1 MPEFLNQERRW
12 TLRIASEGGDEV
24 VQLYEVNDNIK
35 LEKEALDRIVE
46 LVKTR
51 DNYAAIEAIKGASSP
66 DGEDYGSFAIFMV
79 ILKLGEEAGQVLGDV
94 HEYLFGISA
103 EDGSLML
110 LASSGQDNS
119 RSQFLGCM
127 SALLDDPESVDL
139 AIIALPTK
147 EEASS

>member
-1 MPEFLNQERRW
+1 M
-12 TLRIASEGGDEV
+12 

-51 DNYAAIEAIKGASSP
+51 DNYAAIEAIKGAASP
-66 DGEDYGSFAIFMV
+66 DGEEYRSFAIFMV

-147 EEASS
+147 EEAPS